1 VLQHLC
7 DERDAVVNLSNKNYI
22 KSDQCGEVASEVN
35 DIVDRYD
42 KLRAALVG
50 QKKQLSEVEKKVEQ
64 YNVVLH
70 PVKETMSAVSVVLE
84 SEVPSVTEPELAKEE
99 IVKIE
104 VSSVIQVKAMNI
116 RENRRGV
123 FLRWSGHTITCHAHF
138 YDVTYLMLVHD

>member
-1 VLQHLC
+1 M
-7 DERDAVVNLSNKNYI
+7 
-22 KSDQCGEVASEVN
+22 N

-42 KLRAALVG
+42 KLRATLEER
-50 QKKQLSEVEKKVEQ
+50 KQQLGEVEKKVEQ

-104 VSSVIQVKAMNI
+104 V
-116 RENRRGV
+116 
-123 FLRWSGHTITCHAHF
+123 C
-138 YDVTYLMLVHD
+138 